1 MKKLIAVLVCFFISL
16 SVNAQIQGY
25 CNPPNDQALF
35 LAEVLAGNGIQ
46 ISSANVSGFDCSYG
60 FFDGSLSNIGL
71 NNGVVMATNGLLG
84 ITPGGFNSPGVDGG
98 YDADLIQLLQEQN
111 SSSTTLNNLIVL
123 EFEIEPS
130 SNIFTLDYVFA
141 SKEYEN
147 NVCDDRFDV
156 FGIFIS
162 GPGISGPYSNGANN
176 IALIPGPNNM
186 STNTPVGVNT
196 VNSGVASDGDSAPCD
211 IIDSNWQDYSQ
222 YYVDNLD
229 QTSVSYHG
237 FTQPLTAQ
245 AVVQAC
251 QTYQIKI
258 AIADVGNGAKPSA
271 LFLGENSINSPA
283 QTQLSFGT
291 TMQDMFDSDSDYYD
305 YVYEGCGSAFI
316 NFIRPESVDISIPM
330 QFEFHLG
337 GSATY
342 GQDYTLSSS
351 FVASSV
357 SIPAG
362 VSSTTLD
369 IYPINDWTDESSE
382 TVYFE
387 FDAINYGCYQTA
399 PDTIVFEIHDQPS
412 MSIDITADTTLY
424 CPEDEITLEVTA
436 TGGVGGL
443 ISSSSLEPP
452 YTFEWDHIG
461 SNPIQ
466 VENPLESTKY
476 CVQVSD
482 VCGTQILDTCTYV
495 SVNQYP
501 ELVASAESKYLC
513 DDVRDSIC
521 VFSEGGEGS
530 YTFIWSNESTD
541 SCIFDFH
548 GEYEV
553 VVTDGC
559 HVEQIVLG
567 ELYLDEPPN
576 PYFETLV
583 IPHDTLGVEF
593 NNYTPPYL
601 NLSYHWD
608 FDDGSSS
615 TSLNPIHL
623 YEETDDYYVTLE
635 VETAIAGCTK
645 AYTQFVRVEPFFSFF
660 APNAFTPNNDDIND
674 VFKPYVKGVNTYEIY
689 IYDSWGNE
697 VFSSFD
703 PDEGWDGTF
712 KGKVLGQG
720 TYSFTAIM
728 TKHSD
733 IVYFQERGLINLIR

>member
-1 MKKLIAVLVCFFISL
+1 MKKLIAGLVCFFISL

-25 CNPPNDQALF
+25 CNSPNDQALF

-46 ISSANVSGFDCSYG
+46 VSNANVMGFDCSYG
-60 FFDGSLSNIGL
+60 FFDGTQSNIGL

-84 ITPGGFNSPGVDGG
+84 ISPGGFNSPGVDGG
-98 YDADLIQLLQEQN
+98 FDADLIQLLQEQN
-111 SSSTTLNNLIVL
+111 SSSITLNNLIVL

-162 GPGISGPYSNGANN
+162 GPGINGPYSNGADN
-176 IALIPGPNNM
+176 IALVPGPNNTI
-186 STNTPVGVNT
+186 TNTPVGVNT

-211 IIDSNWQDYSQ
+211 NIDSNWQDYSQ

-271 LFLGENSINSPA
+271 LFLRENSINSPA

-291 TMQDMFDSDSDYYD
+291 TMQDMFDPESDYYE

-316 NFIRPESVDISIPM
+316 NFIRPESVDTSIPM

-337 GSATY
+337 GSATH
-342 GQDYTLSSS
+342 GQDYTLSSN
-351 FVASSV
+351 FVGSSV

-362 VSSTTLD
+362 QSTTTLE
-369 IYPINDWTDESSE
+369 IYPTNDWVDESSE

-387 FDAINYGCYQTA
+387 FDAVNYGCYQTA
-399 PDTIVFEIHDQPS
+399 PDTVIFEIHDQPS
-412 MSIDITADTTLY
+412 MSIDITSDTTLY
-424 CPEDEITLEVTA
+424 CPEDEITLQVTA

-443 ISSSSLEPP
+443 ISSSSSEQP
-452 YTFEWDHIG
+452 YSYEWDHIG

-466 VENPLESTKY
+466 VENPLETTNY
-476 CVQVSD
+476 CVQVID

-495 SVNQYP
+495 FVNQYP
-501 ELVASAESKYLC
+501 DLDASAESKYLC
-513 DDVRDSIC
+513 DDIRDSIC

-530 YTFIWSNESTD
+530 YSFNWSNGSTD

-559 HVEQIVLG
+559 NVEKIVSG

-576 PYFETLV
+576 PYFETLA
-583 IPHDTLGVEF
+583 IPHETMGVEF
-593 NNYTPPYL
+593 NNYTPEYL
-601 NLSYHWD
+601 NLSYYWS

-623 YEETDDYYVTLE
+623 YDQADDYYVTLE

-645 AYTQFVRVEPFFSFF
+645 TYTKFVPVEPFFSFF

-674 VFKPYVKGVNTYEIY
+674 VFKPFVKGVNTYEIY

-703 PDEGWDGTF
+703 PDEGWDGTSN
-712 KGKVLGQG
+712 GKVLSQG